1 LGATMTEV
9 RVDLHCPACGHEVF
23 TVLEDGFHCVRCGAK
38 AQPYCVIPKR
48 GRGTARREKIR
59 PVKPNSAKI

>member
-1 LGATMTEV
+1 MTEV

-38 AQPYCVIPKR
+38 AQPYCIIPKR
-48 GRGTARREKIR
+48 GRRTARREKIR
-59 PVKPNSAKI
+59 PV